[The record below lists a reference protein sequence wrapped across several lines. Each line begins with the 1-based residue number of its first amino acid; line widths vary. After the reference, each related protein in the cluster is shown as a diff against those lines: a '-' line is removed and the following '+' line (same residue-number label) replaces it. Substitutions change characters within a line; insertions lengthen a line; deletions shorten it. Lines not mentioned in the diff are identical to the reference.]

1 MARIRQPAVAGQF
14 YPLSP
19 EDLRKQIESFSEK
32 NKSLKPQKEAIG
44 CVLPHAGYMYS
55 GAVAY
60 AVISGI
66 KLKDNLIIIGPNH
79 TGMGEP
85 FSIMDEGVWQLP
97 FGRITVNSALAKK
110 LLFGSSLLRADSLAH
125 QSEHSI
131 EVELAL
137 LQYFRRD
144 FTFVPIVVAGT
155 DLENYRKLGLEIASV
170 VKEARLEK
178 DTLLIAS
185 SDMTHY
191 EEAASAKKKDSL
203 AIEAMLALD
212 ESRLWSRVRAHD
224 ISMCGYG
231 PAIAMLS
238 YAKSLGARSA
248 EMVAYQ
254 NSGDTTGDYSSVVG
268 YAGITVS

>member
-1 MARIRQPAVAGQF
+1 MAQIRQPAVAGQF
-14 YPLSP
+14 YPQSP
-19 EDLRKQIESFSEK
+19 EDLRKQIELFSK
-32 NKSLKPQKEAIG
+32 KDKSVKPQKEAIA
-44 CVLPHAGYMYS
+44 CLLPHAGYVYS

-85 FSIMDEGVWQLP
+85 FSIMDEGAWQMP
-97 FGRITVNSALAKK
+97 FGRITINSILAKK
-110 LLFGSSLLRADSLAH
+110 LLSGSGLLRADTAAH

-131 EVELAL
+131 EVGLAL

-144 FTFVPIVVAGT
+144 FTFVPIVIAGNEF
-155 DLENYRKLGLEIASV
+155 ENYRQLGREIASV
-170 VKEARLEK
+170 IKQARLEK

-191 EEAASAKKKDSL
+191 EEASAAKKKDNL
-203 AIEAMLALD
+203 AIESMLALD
-212 ESRLWSRVRAHD
+212 ESQLWSRIHQYD

-231 PAIAMLS
+231 PAIVMLS
-238 YAKSLGARSA
+238 YAKELGAKSA
-248 EMVAYQ
+248 ELVSYQ
-254 NSGDTTGDYSSVVG
+254 NSGEATGDYSSVVG
-268 YAGITVS
+268 YAGITVK